1 MTAVSVPA
9 PARWWSTPLC
19 SMARDDSQVDAVWK
33 LVKRTPDVAIR
44 SMLGVLISLP

>member
-19 SMARDDSQVDAVWK
+19 SMAREDSHVEAVWK
-33 LVKRTPDVAIR
+33 LVKRTPDRAIW
-44 SMLGVLISLP
+44 SIWGVLISLP